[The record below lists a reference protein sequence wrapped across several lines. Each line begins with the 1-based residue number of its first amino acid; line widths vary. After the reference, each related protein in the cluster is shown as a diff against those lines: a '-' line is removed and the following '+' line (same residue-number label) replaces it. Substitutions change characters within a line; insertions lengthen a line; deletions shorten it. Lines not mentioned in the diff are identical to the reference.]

1 LTFFAQK
8 IMRSFFYILFAALL
22 STQACTPRLIDTVHT
37 REQNARL
44 GPGEVLDM
52 LKQGN
57 KRFVN
62 GHPLYYNYPKQV
74 ALTAAEQAP
83 SALVLTCMDS
93 RVAPEIIFNQ
103 GLGELF
109 TVRVAGNVVSPEI
122 LGSMEYACGHAGTQL
137 IVVLGHTRCG
147 AVTGACAHFRHPE
160 HHSEIPEPGLE
171 AVFNDLRPAV
181 EQAEHEEG
189 ADNEATLIE
198 HAVVDNVLHDIRR
211 IRTESPELAALEHAG
226 HIAIVGAV
234 YDVATGKVVFLKEV
248 EVAH

>member
-1 LTFFAQK
+1 
-8 IMRSFFYILFAALL
+8 M
-22 STQACTPRLIDTVHT
+22 
-37 REQNARL
+37 
-44 GPGEVLDM
+44 GPADVLDM
-52 LKQGN
+52 LKEGN
-57 KRFVN
+57 QRFLS
-62 GHPLYYNYPKQV
+62 GQQFCFNYPKQV
-74 ALTAAEQAP
+74 ALTAVQQSP

-103 GLGELF
+103 GIGELF

-122 LGSMEYACGHAGTQL
+122 LGSMEYACGHVGTQL

-160 HHSEIPEPGLE
+160 REHHQIPEPGLE
-171 AVFNDLRPAV
+171 AVFNDLKPAV

-211 IRTESPELAALEHAG
+211 IRAESPELAALERAG

-234 YDVATGKVVFLKEV
+234 YDVTTGKVVFLEGKETV
-248 EVAH
+248 R